1 MRRILGF
8 LLLNICLL
16 SGLALPIL
24 PAAAADS
31 AADLQQL
38 LQSVREHAR
47 AERAEQRARV
57 NTFLEARNQRRALL
71 AEAKAK
77 LERAQRR
84 REQLRADFQA
94 NTANLAELKAELT
107 DKSGDLGELF
117 GAARQTAREVK
128 AVLADSPLTAEY
140 PEQLKPLTALANG
153 DTQPTMPQLRQL
165 WSTLFEAIVASGEV
179 SRFQAPVVTPDG
191 QEETRQVVRVGTFN
205 VVSAG
210 RYLDYDGE
218 LGKLVELPAQ
228 PPGPVRSTTTEL
240 IEADSG
246 PVPFALDPTRGQL
259 LSLLIQ
265 RPTLPERIDQ
275 GGLIGYLILILTA
288 GGLVLVIERG
298 MRLTLAERRIHRQL
312 AGTGEANPANPL
324 GRVIQHY
331 ESQRDEDTETLERKL
346 DEAILKERPALQRRL
361 PLIKLLAAVTPLL
374 GLLGTVTGM
383 IQTFQDITLFGTGD
397 PQVMADGISQA
408 LVTTA
413 LGLSAAIPLIF
424 LHTLLSARSRHL
436 VEILEEQAAGLIALH
451 AEQRGQPA

>member
-1 MRRILGF
+1 MRLILGLV
-8 LLLNICLL
+8 LLSTCLL
-16 SGLALPIL
+16 GGLPRL
-24 PAAAADS
+24 AAAADS

-38 LQSVREHAR
+38 LESVRDHAR

-57 NTFLEARNQRRALL
+57 NKFLEARNQRRELL
-71 AEAKAK
+71 AKAQAK
-77 LERAQRR
+77 LEQAQRQ
-84 REQLRADFQA
+84 REQLLTDFEA
-94 NTANLAELKAELT
+94 NTAELAELKAELT
-107 DKSGDLGELF
+107 EKSGDLGELF

-128 AVLADSPLTAEY
+128 AVLADSPLTAEH
-140 PEQLKPLTALANG
+140 PEPLKPLTALASNEA
-153 DTQPTMPQLRQL
+153 QPTMPQLRQL

-191 QEETRQVVRVGTFN
+191 QQETRQVVRVGTFN

-228 PPGPVRSTTTEL
+228 PPGPVRATATDL

-265 RPTLPERIDQ
+265 RPTLPERLDQ
-275 GGLIGYLILILTA
+275 GGLIGYLIVLLTA

-298 MRLTLAERRIHRQL
+298 IRLTLAERRIHRQL
-312 AGTGEANPANPL
+312 AGTGEAHPANPL

-331 ESQRDEDTETLERKL
+331 ESQREEDTETLERKL

-451 AEQRGQPA
+451 AEERGRPA